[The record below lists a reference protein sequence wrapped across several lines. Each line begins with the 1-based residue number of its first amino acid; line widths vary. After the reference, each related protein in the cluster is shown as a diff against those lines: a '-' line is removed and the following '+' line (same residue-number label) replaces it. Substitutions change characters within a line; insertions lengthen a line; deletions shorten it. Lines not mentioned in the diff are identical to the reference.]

1 MMNLKCKKKYL
12 VGNLKRFVGKKINKM
27 KNLKQRLKQGE
38 TLNGCWLNLGS
49 ALTAEIVGQA
59 GFDWVLIDLEHGA
72 GVEKD
77 VLAQLQALESTPTAA
92 LVRVE
97 SAESPRI
104 SRILDMGAEGI
115 MCPKVDDA
123 REAQKVVSGLHYPP
137 FGNRGVAKMVRATQ
151 FAQNF
156 DTYYATSKET
166 ILGIVQIETLE
177 SLNHLDAIAAV
188 EGVDVLFIGPADLSM
203 AMGIFGQ
210 FDHPTFVTAVH
221 NIVQAAEKAGKAT
234 GILLFN
240 PDDYD
245 KYRNLGIRFIACGA
259 DATFVANGARTMAA
273 KLNSLRKTT

>member
-1 MMNLKCKKKYL
+1 
-12 VGNLKRFVGKKINKM
+12 M
-27 KNLKQRLKQGE
+27 KNLKKRLKQGE

-49 ALTAEIVGQA
+49 PLTAEIVGQA

-77 VLAQLQALESTPTAA
+77 VLAQLQALGNSPSAV

-115 MCPKVDDA
+115 MCPKVDNA
-123 REAQKVVSGLHYPP
+123 LEAKKVINGLHYPP

-151 FAQNF
+151 FGSNF
-156 DTYYATSKET
+156 NTYYDESIDN

-177 SLNHLDAIAAV
+177 ALDNLDAIAAV
-188 EGVDVLFIGPADLSM
+188 EGVDILFIGPADLSM

-210 FDHPTFVTAVH
+210 FDHPRFVDAL
-221 NIVQAAEKAGKAT
+221 NKIVEAAQKAHKAI
-234 GILLFN
+234 GILIFN
-240 PDDYD
+240 TEDYD
-245 KYRNLGIRFIACGA
+245 KYHNMGIKFIACGS
-259 DATFVANGARTMAA
+259 DATFVAEGARNMAK
-273 KLNSLRKTT
+273 KLNGLK

>member
-1 MMNLKCKKKYL
+1 
-12 VGNLKRFVGKKINKM
+12 M
-27 KNLKQRLKQGE
+27 KNLKKRLNQGE

-49 ALTAEIVGQA
+49 PLTAEIVGQA

-77 VLAQLQALESTPTAA
+77 VLAQLQALENSPSAV

-115 MCPKVDDA
+115 MCPKVDNA
-123 REAQKVVSGLHYPP
+123 IEAKKVINGLHYPP

-151 FAQNF
+151 FGLNF
-156 DTYYATSKET
+156 NTYYDESRDN

-177 SLNHLDAIAAV
+177 ALENLDKIAAV

-210 FDHPTFVTAVH
+210 FDHPTFIEAL
-221 NIVQAAEKAGKAT
+221 NKIVEAAQKTNKAI
-234 GILLFN
+234 GILIFN
-240 PDDYD
+240 PNDYD
-245 KYRNLGIRFIACGA
+245 KYHNMGIRFIACGS
-259 DATFVANGARTMAA
+259 DATFVAEGARLMAK
-273 KLNSLRKTT
+273 KLNGFKAKP

>member
-1 MMNLKCKKKYL
+1 
-12 VGNLKRFVGKKINKM
+12 M
-27 KNLKQRLKQGE
+27 KNLKKRLKQGE

-49 ALTAEIVGQA
+49 PLTAEIIGQA

-77 VLAQLQALESTPTAA
+77 VLAQLQALENSPSAV

-115 MCPKVDDA
+115 MCPKVDNA
-123 REAQKVVSGLHYPP
+123 LEAKKVINGLHYPP

-151 FAQNF
+151 FGLNF
-156 DTYYATSKET
+156 NTYYDESRDN

-177 SLNHLDAIAAV
+177 ALDNLDAIAAV
-188 EGVDVLFIGPADLSM
+188 EGVDILFIGPADLSM

-210 FDHPTFVTAVH
+210 FDHLTFTDAL
-221 NIVQAAEKAGKAT
+221 NKIVQAAQKANKAI
-234 GILLFN
+234 GILIFN

-245 KYRNLGIRFIACGA
+245 KYHNMGIRFIACGS
-259 DATFVANGARTMAA
+259 DATFVAEGARNMAK
-273 KLNSLRKTT
+273 KLNGFKAK

>member
-1 MMNLKCKKKYL
+1 
-12 VGNLKRFVGKKINKM
+12 M
-27 KNLKQRLKQGE
+27 KNLKKRLFQGE

-49 ALTAEIVGQA
+49 ALTAEIVGLS

-77 VLAQLQALESTPTAA
+77 VLAQLQALENSTTAA

-115 MCPKVDDA
+115 MCPKVNNAD
-123 REAQKVVSGLHYPP
+123 EAKKVVNHLHYPP

-151 FAQNF
+151 FNLNF
-156 DTYYATSKET
+156 DAYYATSRDN

-177 SLNHLDAIAAV
+177 ALDNLDAIAAV

-210 FDHPTFVTAVH
+210 FDHPTFVAALDK
-221 NIVQAAEKAGKAT
+221 IVAAAQKAQKAI

-240 PDDYD
+240 PNDFE
-245 KYRNLGIRFIACGA
+245 KYHKMGIQFIACGA
-259 DATFVANGARTMAA
+259 DATFVAEGARTMAK
-273 KLNSLRKTT
+273 KLNEAKRNLGK

>member
-1 MMNLKCKKKYL
+1 
-12 VGNLKRFVGKKINKM
+12 M
-27 KNLKQRLKQGE
+27 KNLKKRLKQGE
-38 TLNGCWLNLGS
+38 TLTGCWLNLGNS
-49 ALTAEIVGQA
+49 LTAEIVGQA

-77 VLAQLQALESTPTAA
+77 VLSQLQALESSTSAV

-115 MCPKVDDA
+115 MCPKVDNA
-123 REAQKVVSGLHYPP
+123 LEAKKVINGLHYPP

-151 FAQNF
+151 FGLNF
-156 DTYYATSKET
+156 NTYYDESRDN

-177 SLNHLDAIAAV
+177 ALDNLDEIAAV
-188 EGVDVLFIGPADLSM
+188 EGVDILFIGPADLSM

-210 FDHPTFVTAVH
+210 FDHPTFTDAL
-221 NIVQAAEKAGKAT
+221 NKIVQAAQKANKAI
-234 GILLFN
+234 GILIFN

-245 KYRNLGIRFIACGA
+245 KYHNMGIRFIACGS
-259 DATFVANGARTMAA
+259 DATFVAEGARNMAK
-273 KLNSLRKTT
+273 KLNGFKGKP

>member
-1 MMNLKCKKKYL
+1 
-12 VGNLKRFVGKKINKM
+12 M
-27 KNLKQRLKQGE
+27 KNLKKRLHQGE

-49 ALTAEIVGQA
+49 PLTAEIVGQA

-77 VLAQLQALESTPTAA
+77 VLAQLQALGNSPSAV

-115 MCPKVDDA
+115 MCPKVDNA
-123 REAQKVVSGLHYPP
+123 IEAKKVINGLHYPP
-137 FGNRGVAKMVRATQ
+137 FGSRGVAKMVRATQ
-151 FAQNF
+151 FGLNF
-156 DTYYATSKET
+156 NTYYDESRDN

-177 SLNHLDAIAAV
+177 ALGNLDEIATI
-188 EGVDVLFIGPADLSM
+188 EGVDILFIGPADLSM

-210 FDHPTFVTAVH
+210 FDHPMFVDAL
-221 NIVQAAEKAGKAT
+221 NKIVKAAQKANKAI
-234 GILLFN
+234 GILIFN

-245 KYRNLGIRFIACGA
+245 KYHNMGIRFIACGS
-259 DATFVANGARTMAA
+259 DATFVAEGARDMAK
-273 KLNSLRKTT
+273 KLNGFKGEP

>member
-1 MMNLKCKKKYL
+1 
-12 VGNLKRFVGKKINKM
+12 M
-27 KNLKQRLKQGE
+27 KNLKKRLLQGE

-49 ALTAEIVGQA
+49 SLTAEIVGQS

-77 VLAQLQALESTPTAA
+77 VLSQLQALESSTTAA
-92 LVRVE
+92 IVRVE

-115 MCPKVDDA
+115 MCPKVDNA
-123 REAQKVVSGLHYPP
+123 AEAKKVVNHLHYPP
-137 FGNRGVAKMVRATQ
+137 FGHRGVAKMVRATQ
-151 FAQNF
+151 FNLNF
-156 DTYYATSKET
+156 DAYYAASRDT

-177 SLNHLDAIAAV
+177 ALDNLDAIAAV

-210 FDHPTFVTAVH
+210 FDHPDFVSALQR
-221 NIVQAAEKAGKAT
+221 IVEAGQKVGKAI

-240 PDDYD
+240 PNDYD
-245 KYRNLGIRFIACGA
+245 KYHSMGIRFIACGA
-259 DATFVANGARTMAA
+259 DATFVAQGAQTMAK
-273 KLNSLRKTT
+273 KLNEAKTRLI

>member
-1 MMNLKCKKKYL
+1 
-12 VGNLKRFVGKKINKM
+12 M
-27 KNLKQRLKQGE
+27 KNLKKRLNQGE

-49 ALTAEIVGQA
+49 PLTAEIVGQA

-77 VLAQLQALESTPTAA
+77 VLAQLQALGNSPSAV

-115 MCPKVDDA
+115 MCPKVDNA
-123 REAQKVVSGLHYPP
+123 IEAKKVINGLHYPP

-151 FAQNF
+151 FGLNF
-156 DTYYATSKET
+156 NTYYDESRDN

-177 SLNHLDAIAAV
+177 ALENLDKIAAV

-210 FDHPTFVTAVH
+210 FDHPTFIEAL
-221 NIVQAAEKAGKAT
+221 NKIVEAAQKTNKAI
-234 GILLFN
+234 GILIFN
-240 PDDYD
+240 PNDYD
-245 KYRNLGIRFIACGA
+245 KYHNMGIRFIACGS
-259 DATFVANGARTMAA
+259 DATFVAEGARLMAK
-273 KLNSLRKTT
+273 KLNGFKAKP